1 MKLQVSTP
9 FCSQTLQIVT
19 KTFHFRLRFSRF
31 AVPRYRRSRANS
43 RAAVK
48 LPTASA
54 VVADVIDALKNG
66 VKIHDSLFWQ
76 ESAPIEGLYG
86 DSTPADHYVRLENAT
101 EAVAKDLFGQQ
112 IEMLDTSDGEAVFTL
127 RGVTSGRLAEL
138 CAKARAAGV
147 RVGNT
152 LKWMAE

>member
-1 MKLQVSTP
+1 MLGDVVFYGKG
-9 FCSQTLQIVT
+9 
-19 KTFHFRLRFSRF
+19 
-31 AVPRYRRSRANS
+31 AG
-43 RAAVK
+43 K

-112 IEMLDTSDGEAVFTL
+112 IEMLDTSGRRGRVYAARRDKRASCGAVRQGAGRRRARGQHAQVDGGIGGAV
-127 RGVTSGRLAEL
+127 
-138 CAKARAAGV
+138 
-147 RVGNT
+147 
-152 LKWMAE
+152 W

>member
-1 MKLQVSTP
+1 M
-9 FCSQTLQIVT
+9 
-19 KTFHFRLRFSRF
+19 
-31 AVPRYRRSRANS
+31 
-43 RAAVK
+43 
-48 LPTASA
+48 
-54 VVADVIDALKNG
+54 VADVIDALKNG